1 MKIDGRL
8 EKCGGGWRCGGG
20 IYACLIVVSPNI
32 DAKNAVFLR
41 TTLPR
46 MFMYW
51 ISLWT
56 TYGMPIWILCD
67 IIVVFCACIP
77 PYKQRWF
84 ISLLISKVPFS
95 NFVIWVFREVI
106 CFYKLL
112 RTFPPGC
119 SIWPHRGTMVSYLPH
134 TPLINIHMNITEHN
148 TMLFPFSCNDNLF
161 LLLQK

>member
-1 MKIDGRL
+1 MKIGGRL
-8 EKCGGGWRCGGG
+8 EKCGGGWRCVGGG
-20 IYACLIVVSPNI
+20 GYIRLLNRCKPKYRCE
-32 DAKNAVFLR
+32 KCFFLR

-134 TPLINIHMNITEHN
+134 TPP
-148 TMLFPFSCNDNLF
+148 PFDKHSYEYHRTQYNAVSLF
-161 LLLQK
+161 L

>member
-8 EKCGGGWRCGGG
+8 EKCGGGWRCVGGGGG

-51 ISLWT
+51 ISLWA

-84 ISLLISKVPFS
+84 ISLSISNVPFS

-134 TPLINIHMNITEHN
+134 TPP
-148 TMLFPFSCNDNLF
+148 PFDKQYHRTQYNAVSLF
-161 LLLQK
+161 L